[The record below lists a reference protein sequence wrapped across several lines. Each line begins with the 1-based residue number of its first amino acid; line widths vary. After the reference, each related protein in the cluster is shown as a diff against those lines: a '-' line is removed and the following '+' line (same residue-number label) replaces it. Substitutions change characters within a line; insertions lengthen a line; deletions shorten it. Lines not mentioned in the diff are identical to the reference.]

1 MGFFDAPALNHHEQ
15 VVFGYDEETG
25 LKAIIAIHNT
35 SMGPALGGCRVW
47 NYESEDDA
55 LRDVLRLSEG
65 MTYKS
70 ALAGLNLGG
79 GKSVILGRVRDIGN
93 EAAFRAFGRLVDSL
107 GGRYVTAEDV
117 NTTPRMMEWVHEET
131 NYVAGLSPELGGSGD
146 PSPFTAWGTFVG
158 IKSAANKAFGS
169 DSLEGK
175 TVAVQGLGHV
185 GLYLVEHLSK
195 AGAKIIVSDIK
206 EERVQEMLKIKNVTS
221 VAPEEIYD
229 VDMDIFSPCAL
240 GSVVNDET
248 IDRLKCQV
256 IAGAANNV
264 LSDYEKHGKILL
276 ERGVLYAPDYAIN
289 AGGVINVY
297 GEFEGYSE
305 KRSYNRVN
313 HIYEILQEIF
323 QRSQDEKI
331 PTMDAADAIA
341 EERIRKIGRLKQMH
355 RAGKRLFSKI

>member
-15 VVFGYDEETG
+15 IVFGYDEETG
-25 LKAIIAIHNT
+25 LKAIIAIHDT

-47 NYESEDDA
+47 NYKSEKDA
-55 LRDVLRLSEG
+55 VRDVLRLSEG

-79 GKSVILGRVRDIGN
+79 GKSVIMGRVRDVGN

-117 NTTPRMMEWVHEET
+117 NTTPQMMEWVHEET
-131 NYVAGLSPELGGSGD
+131 DYVAGLSPEMGGSGD
-146 PSPFTAWGTFVG
+146 PSPFTAYGTFVG
-158 IKSAANKAFGS
+158 IKAAANKAYGS

-185 GLYLVEHLSK
+185 GIYLVEHLSK
-195 AGAKIIVSDIK
+195 AGAKIIVTDIK
-206 EERVQEMLKIKNVTS
+206 EDRIKDMLKIKNVS
-221 VAPEEIYD
+221 AVEPDEIYD
-229 VDMDIFSPCAL
+229 AEMDIFAPCAL
-240 GSVVNDET
+240 GSIVNDET
-248 IDRLKCQV
+248 IDRLKCQI

-264 LSDYEKHGKILL
+264 LSDYDKHGKILL
-276 ERGVLYAPDYAIN
+276 DRGVLYAPDYAIN

-305 KRSYNRVN
+305 KRSYARVN
-313 HIYEILQEIF
+313 HIYEILQQIF
-323 QRSQDEKI
+323 ERSAEDNI
-331 PTMDAADAIA
+331 PTMDAADTIA

-355 RAGKRLFSKI
+355 RSGKRLFSKI

>member
-1 MGFFDAPALNHHEQ
+1 MGFFDAPELNHHEQ

-35 SMGPALGGCRVW
+35 SLGPALGGCRVW

-79 GKSVILGRVRDIGN
+79 GKSVIIGRVQEIGN

-117 NTTPRMMEWVHEET
+117 NTTPQMMEWVHEET
-131 NYVAGLSPELGGSGD
+131 DSVAGLSPELGGSGD

-158 IKSAANKAFGS
+158 IKAAANRAYGS

-175 TVAVQGLGHV
+175 IVAVQGLGHV
-185 GLYLVEHLSK
+185 GMYLVKHLSE
-195 AGAKIIVSDIK
+195 AGAKIIVTDIK
-206 EERVQEMLKIKNVTS
+206 EDKVNEMLKIKNVTA
-221 VAPEEIYD
+221 VTPDEIYD
-229 VDMDIFSPCAL
+229 VEMDIFAPCAL
-240 GSVVNDET
+240 GSIVNDDT

-264 LSDYEKHGKILL
+264 LSDYDKHGKILL

-297 GEFEGYSE
+297 GEFEGYNE
-305 KRSYNRVN
+305 KRSYSRVN
-313 HIYEILQEIF
+313 HIYDVLQEIF
-323 QRSQDEKI
+323 KRSQDENI
-331 PTMDAADAIA
+331 PTMDAADILA
-341 EERIRKIGRLKQMH
+341 EERIRKIGRLKQM
-355 RAGKRLFSKI
+355 RRSGKRLSSKI

>member
-1 MGFFDAPALNHHEQ
+1 MGFFDAPALNNHEQ
-15 VVFGYDEETG
+15 VVFASDNETG

-35 SMGPALGGCRVW
+35 SLGPALGGCRVW
-47 NYESEDDA
+47 NYEDEEAA

-93 EAAFRAFGRLVDSL
+93 EAAFRAFGRMIDSL

-117 NTTPRMMEWVHEET
+117 NTTPQMMEWVHEET
-131 NYVAGLSPELGGSGD
+131 DYVAGLSPDLGGSGD
-146 PSPFTAWGTFVG
+146 PSPFTAYGTFVG
-158 IKSAANKAFGS
+158 IKSAVNKAFGS

-185 GLYLVEHLSK
+185 GIYLVEHLSK
-195 AGAKIIVSDIK
+195 AGAKIIVTDIK
-206 EERVQEMLKIKNVTS
+206 DERIDEMLKIKNVS
-221 VAPEEIYD
+221 AVSPDEIYD
-229 VDMDIFSPCAL
+229 VEMDVFAPCAL
-240 GSVVNDET
+240 GSVVNDDT

-264 LSDYEKHGKILL
+264 LSDYDKHGKILL
-276 ERGVLYAPDYAIN
+276 DRGVLYAPDYAIN

-297 GEFEGYSE
+297 GEFEGYNE

-313 HIYEILQEIF
+313 HIYDILQQIF
-323 QRSQDEKI
+323 QLSQDENI
-331 PTMDAADAIA
+331 PTMDAADTLA
-341 EERIRKIGRLKQMH
+341 EERIRKLGRLKQMH
-355 RAGKRLFSKI
+355 RSGKRLFSKI

>member
-1 MGFFDAPALNHHEQ
+1 MGFFDAPELNHHEQ
-15 VVFGYDEETG
+15 VLFAHDEETG

-35 SMGPALGGCRVW
+35 SLGPALGGCRVW
-47 NYESEDDA
+47 NYESEDA
-55 LRDVLRLSEG
+55 AVRDVLRLSEG

-93 EAAFRAFGRLVDSL
+93 EAAFRAFGRMVDSL

-131 NYVAGLSPELGGSGD
+131 EYVAGLSPELGGSGD

-158 IKSAANKAFGS
+158 IKSAAHKAYGS

-185 GLYLVEHLSK
+185 GMYLVEHLSK
-195 AGAKIIVSDIK
+195 AGAKVVVTDIK
-206 EERVQEMLKIKNVTS
+206 EDRIQEMLKIKNVTS
-221 VAPEEIYD
+221 VAPDVIYD
-229 VDMDIFSPCAL
+229 TPMDIFAPCAL
-240 GSVVNDET
+240 GSIVNDDT
-248 IDRLKCQV
+248 IDRLKCQI

-264 LSDYEKHGKILL
+264 LADYDKHGKILL

-297 GEFEGYSE
+297 GELEGYNE
-305 KRSYNRVN
+305 KRSYDRVN
-313 HIYEILQEIF
+313 HIYEILQDIF
-323 QRSQDEKI
+323 QLSQDKQI
-331 PTMDAADAIA
+331 HTMDAADTLA
-341 EERIRKIGRLKQMH
+341 EERIRKIGRLKQM
-355 RAGKRLFSKI
+355 RRSGKHLFSKI

>member
-1 MGFFDAPALNHHEQ
+1 MGFFDAPALNSHEQ
-15 VVFGYDEETG
+15 VVFAKDNETG
-25 LKAIIAIHNT
+25 LKAIIAIHDT
-35 SMGPALGGCRVW
+35 SLGPALGGCRVW
-47 NYESEDDA
+47 NYENEEAA

-70 ALAGLNLGG
+70 ALSGLNLGG

-93 EAAFRAFGRLVDSL
+93 EAAFRAFGRMVDSL

-117 NTTPRMMEWVHEET
+117 NTTPQMMEWVHEET
-131 NYVAGLSPELGGSGD
+131 DYVAGLSPELGGSGD
-146 PSPFTAWGTFVG
+146 PSPFTAYGTYVG
-158 IKSAANKAFGS
+158 IKSAVNRAYGS

-185 GLYLVEHLSK
+185 GIYLVQHLSD
-195 AGAKIIVSDIK
+195 AGAKIIVTDIK
-206 EERVQEMLKIKNVTS
+206 EERIKEMLKIKNVS
-221 VAPEEIYD
+221 AVAPEEIYD
-229 VDMDIFSPCAL
+229 VEMDVFAPCAL

-264 LSDYEKHGKILL
+264 LSDYEKHGKLL
-276 ERGVLYAPDYAIN
+276 LDRGVLYAPDYAIN

-297 GEFEGYSE
+297 GEFEGYNE

-313 HIYEILQEIF
+313 HIYAVLQEIF
-323 QRSQDEKI
+323 QLSQDEHI
-331 PTMDAADAIA
+331 PTMDAADTIA

-355 RAGKRLFSKI
+355 RSGKRLFSRI

>member
-1 MGFFDAPALNHHEQ
+1 MGFFDAPELNHHEQ
-15 VVFGYDEETG
+15 VVFGYDDVTG
-25 LKAIIAIHNT
+25 LKAIIAVHNT
-35 SMGPALGGCRVW
+35 SLGPSLGGCRVW

-79 GKSVILGRVRDIGN
+79 GKSVILGRVQDIGN
-93 EAAFRAFGRLVDSL
+93 EAAFRAFGRMVDSL

-117 NTTPRMMEWVHEET
+117 NTTPRMMEWVYEET
-131 NYVAGLSPELGGSGD
+131 AYVAGLSPELGGSGD

-158 IKSAANKAFGS
+158 IKAAANKLWGS

-185 GLYLVEHLSK
+185 GMYLVEHLSE
-195 AGAKIIVSDIK
+195 AGAKILVTDIK
-206 EERVQEMLKIKNVTS
+206 EERIKEMMKFKGVEA
-221 VAPEEIYD
+221 VAPDEIYD
-229 VDMDIFSPCAL
+229 AKMDVFAPCAL
-240 GSVVNDET
+240 GSIVNDDT

-264 LSDYEKHGKILL
+264 LADYDKHGKILMDK
-276 ERGVLYAPDYAIN
+276 GILYAPDYAIN

-297 GEFEGYSE
+297 GEFEGYNE
-305 KRSYNRVN
+305 KRSYDRVN
-313 HIYEILQEIF
+313 HIYDILQEIWK
-323 QRSQDEKI
+323 RSEEEKI
-331 PTMDAADAIA
+331 PAMDAADILA
-341 EERIRKIGRLKQMH
+341 EERIQKIGRLKQM
-355 RAGKRLFSKI
+355 RRSGKRLFSKM

>member
-1 MGFFDAPALNHHEQ
+1 MGFFNAPELNHHEQ

-35 SMGPALGGCRVW
+35 SLGPALGGCRVW
-47 NYESEDDA
+47 NYESEDEA

-79 GKSVILGRVRDIGN
+79 GKSVIIGRVQEIGN
-93 EAAFRAFGRLVDSL
+93 EAAFRAFGRLIDSL

-117 NTTPRMMEWVHEET
+117 NTTPQMMEWVFEET
-131 NYVAGLSPELGGSGD
+131 EYVAGLSPELGGSGD

-158 IKSAANKAFGS
+158 IKSAANKAYGS

-185 GLYLVEHLSK
+185 GLYLVSHLSE
-195 AGAKIIVSDIK
+195 AGAKVIVADIK
-206 EERVQEMLKIKNVTS
+206 EEKVNEMLKIKNVS
-221 VAPEEIYD
+221 AVAPDEIYD
-229 VDMDIFSPCAL
+229 VDMDIFAPCAL
-240 GSVVNDET
+240 GSVVNDKT

-264 LSDYEKHGKILL
+264 LSDYDKHGKILL

-297 GEFEGYSE
+297 GELEGYNE
-305 KRSYNRVN
+305 KRSYSRVN
-313 HIYEILQEIF
+313 HIYDILQEIF
-323 QRSQDEKI
+323 KRSEDENI
-331 PTMDAADAIA
+331 PTMDAADLIA
-341 EERIRKIGRLKQMH
+341 EERIRKIGRLKQM
-355 RAGKRLFSKI
+355 RRSGKRLFSKI

>member
-35 SMGPALGGCRVW
+35 SLGPALGGCRVW

-79 GKSVILGRVRDIGN
+79 GKSVIIGRVQEIGN

-107 GGRYVTAEDV
+107 GGRYIAAEDV
-117 NTTPRMMEWVHEET
+117 NTTPQMMEWVFEET
-131 NYVAGLSPELGGSGD
+131 EYVAGLSPDMGGSGD
-146 PSPFTAWGTFVG
+146 PSPFTAYGTFVG
-158 IKSAANKAFGS
+158 IKSAAHKAWGS

-185 GLYLVEHLSK
+185 GMYLVKHLSE
-195 AGAKIIVSDIK
+195 AGAKVVVADIK
-206 EERVQEMLKIKNVTS
+206 EEKVKEMLKYKNVTAVES
-221 VAPEEIYD
+221 EAIYD
-229 VDMDIFSPCAL
+229 VDMDIFAPCAL
-240 GSVVNDET
+240 GSVVNDNT
-248 IDRLKCQV
+248 IDKLKCQV

-264 LSDYEKHGKILL
+264 LSDYDKHGKILL
-276 ERGVLYAPDYAIN
+276 DRGVLYAPDYAIN

-297 GEFEGYSE
+297 GEFEGYNE
-305 KRSYNRVN
+305 KRSYARVN
-313 HIYEILQEIF
+313 HIYDILQEIF
-323 QRSQDEKI
+323 KRSEEDGI
-331 PTMDAADAIA
+331 PTMDAADILA
-341 EERIRKIGRLKQMH
+341 EERIRKIGRLKQM
-355 RAGKRLFSKI
+355 RRSGKRLFSKI